1 MTQPALPTAIR
12 RTRLIWGL
20 LAAWL
25 IYSGAV
31 LGHALAN
38 DPLLATYVCMT
49 R

>member
-1 MTQPALPTAIR
+1 MNKTTVSPDVR
-12 RTRLIWGL
+12 RTRLVWSL

-25 IYSGAV
+25 IYSGSM